1 MQKLTVN
8 IWNKIFTGALAPF
21 RTTNQLTDFYVVLT
35 LYLKWL
41 SSTLKIL
48 RCSHHNILKVSLA
61 IFNIMHV
68 RVKWVKNAAMATKY
82 RIIFDIIVMII
93 TIVII
98 DLILI
103 IFLINAY
110 FEQYH
115 YHYHF
120 IYTQF
125 FISNLVA
132 EALGLNLG
140 KKLSNLLSN
149 REALN

>member
-1 MQKLTVN
+1 
-8 IWNKIFTGALAPF
+8 
-21 RTTNQLTDFYVVLT
+21 
-35 LYLKWL
+35 
-41 SSTLKIL
+41 
-48 RCSHHNILKVSLA
+48 
-61 IFNIMHV
+61 
-68 RVKWVKNAAMATKY
+68 MATKY

-110 FEQYH
+110 FEH
-115 YHYHF
+115 YQF
-120 IYTQF
+120 IYTHF

-140 KKLSNLLSN
+140 KKIKQFT
-149 REALN
+149 